1 MSAGRIC
8 CFLPQSFNL
17 IFLRRESGAIAE
29 PMCNY
34 HHDDDDDDDDDD
46 DEDGDYED
54 DDPYGDEIQ

>member
-17 IFLRRESGAIAE
+17 IFLGRESGAIAE

-34 HHDDDDDDDDDD
+34 HHDDDDVGGDD
-46 DEDGDYED
+46 ED
-54 DDPYGDEIQ
+54 DDPCDDLIQR

>member
-17 IFLRRESGAIAE
+17 IFLGRESGAIAE

-34 HHDDDDDDDDDD
+34 HHDDDDNDDDDDD
-46 DEDGDYED
+46 DDDND
-54 DDPYGDEIQ
+54 DDNDS